1 MSIALIRLER
11 NAKVRVLPREEAGIY
26 LTLEG
31 NPGALSQFQCHVFP
45 HPLEN
50 RPDSLAPIQM
60 SVENQLTTRR
70 SSVAMVVHPK
80 RAPSLKFNSAE
91 DLKPLSQLER
101 KAEFHSITHVETY
114 LPL

>member
-1 MSIALIRLER
+1 
-11 NAKVRVLPREEAGIY
+11 
-26 LTLEG
+26 
-31 NPGALSQFQCHVFP
+31 
-45 HPLEN
+45 
-50 RPDSLAPIQM
+50 
-60 SVENQLTTRR
+60 
-70 SSVAMVVHPK
+70 MVVHPK